1 MDYLQSPYE
10 TTIQSGEFQ
19 LRYQSLVLQFT
30 IVKHMLIHGKRLS
43 IKCVAIFERF
53 PSLNRQ
59 TFHDIHILS
68 TDDVAN
74 QKLVNWKNSGESAYF
89 FFSNIILICL
99 VKERW

>member
-30 IVKHMLIHGKRLS
+30 IVKKMLINGKRLS
-43 IKCVAIFERF
+43 IKCVAIFDRF
-53 PSLNRQ
+53 PSKNRQ
-59 TFHDIHILS
+59 AYQDIHILS

-74 QKLVNWKNSGESAYF
+74 QKLVNFKNDGKFKYLF
-89 FFSNIILICL
+89 LILN
-99 VKERW
+99 V